1 MVKEPEGDQ
10 YGNQSDIIERQHP
23 ADGQC
28 PAQSAETGRKGMVDQ
43 GNIQV
48 QEEKKQQLQAKQVAH
63 ADEAVFKEERF
74 DAKEKGHNGYSG
86 DGGKKRKKLKG
97 DGRVVAKSGGGF
109 DMKI

>member
-1 MVKEPEGDQ
+1 MAISPILLNGSIQQTDNVLH
-10 YGNQSDIIERQHP
+10 NQLKQ
-23 ADGQC
+23 
-28 PAQSAETGRKGMVDQ
+28 AEKGRVDQ